1 MDHDKKKASHD
12 KENPKDKSSKRLQ
25 ENMKKIV
32 EASTSS
38 KVKRG

>member
-25 ENMKKIV
+25 ENN
-32 EASTSS
+32 EEDCRS
-38 KVKRG
+38 